1 MTDIDMREKIEWL
14 NYWIEEANQDRKR
27 IILIGDS
34 VTRETRKK
42 LNSFMKRKYVVD
54 LMAMSYG
61 ILDNKAFEEIQH
73 FFQTTSYK
81 YDVIIYQM
89 GAHHGYHIDCLNIAD
104 DAVRFANR
112 TKKILEF
119 LSQQSKNTIS
129 MSATLER
136 CIGAGGEE
144 VPNHNDEIEK
154 RNQILKEVS
163 DELNLFFFDLNNK
176 IDYKKLRYTN
186 WCHFHEDCYEYISKL
201 IICEIFPD
209 IKCVSSNRIM
219 TIEKMEEKLKSCAGK
234 KIYIYGNG
242 VRGKNVKRYLQ
253 KQNYIWGG
261 YIVSKEYMDSSD
273 DIYSI
278 EQIKKNDTL
287 IIVTPVE
294 ASIWEKLFEED
305 MDYISLSSDVYE
317 AITWSSICE

>member
-1 MTDIDMREKIEWL
+1 
-14 NYWIEEANQDRKR
+14 
-27 IILIGDS
+27 
-34 VTRETRKK
+34 
-42 LNSFMKRKYVVD
+42 
-54 LMAMSYG
+54 
-61 ILDNKAFEEIQH
+61 
-73 FFQTTSYK
+73 
-81 YDVIIYQM
+81 
-89 GAHHGYHIDCLNIAD
+89 
-104 DAVRFANR
+104 
-112 TKKILEF
+112 
-119 LSQQSKNTIS
+119 
-129 MSATLER
+129 
-136 CIGAGGEE
+136 
-144 VPNHNDEIEK
+144 
-154 RNQILKEVS
+154 
-163 DELNLFFFDLNNK
+163 
-176 IDYKKLRYTN
+176 
-186 WCHFHEDCYEYISKL
+186 
-201 IICEIFPD
+201 
-209 IKCVSSNRIM
+209 M

-317 AITWSSICE
+317 AITLSSICE